1 MKLQIAEYDRDVK
14 IPLYASSGITEVW
27 LVDIYEQLI
36 IVYRYPSENG
46 YSDIQKL
53 SRGEKMSI
61 QAFPE
66 INLVVDNILGSIVS

>member
-1 MKLQIAEYDRDVK
+1 MTI
-14 IPLYASSGITEVW
+14 
-27 LVDIYEQLI
+27 QLAK
-36 IVYRYPSENG
+36 VYRYSSENG

-66 INLVVDNILGSIVS
+66 INLVVDDILGSIVS

>member
-1 MKLQIAEYDRDVK
+1 M
-14 IPLYASSGITEVW
+14 
-27 LVDIYEQLI
+27 I
-36 IVYRYPSENG
+36 ILYRYPSENG

-66 INLVVDNILGSIVS
+66 INLVVDDILGSIVS

>member
-1 MKLQIAEYDRDVK
+1 M
-14 IPLYASSGITEVW
+14 
-27 LVDIYEQLI
+27 I
-36 IVYRYPSENG
+36 ILYRYPSENG

-66 INLVVDNILGSIVS
+66 INLVVDDILGSILPSAILNKIKFTS

>member
-1 MKLQIAEYDRDVK
+1 M
-14 IPLYASSGITEVW
+14 
-27 LVDIYEQLI
+27 I
-36 IVYRYPSENG
+36 ILYRYPSENG

-66 INLVVDNILGSIVS
+66 MNLVVDNILGSILPSAILNKIKFTS